1 MLTEKANDK
10 TKIIKLRRA
19 KEKIKVLRRDTE
31 DKDQLLQAA
40 SSELQ
45 ATRQKIVDQKTINAK
60 IEA

>member
-1 MLTEKANDK
+1 LTEKANDK

>member
-1 MLTEKANDK
+1 MTEKANDK